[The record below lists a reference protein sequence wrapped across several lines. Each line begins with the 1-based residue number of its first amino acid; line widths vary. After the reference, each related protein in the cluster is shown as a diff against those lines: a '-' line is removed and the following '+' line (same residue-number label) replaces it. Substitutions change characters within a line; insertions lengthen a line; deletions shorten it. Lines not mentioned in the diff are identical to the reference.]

1 MGRRNFT
8 NFFVNKR
15 ATLRTEVADY
25 VTFKTNHRNTA
36 INNTE
41 ARKDDADSAAAVAIS
56 LKEEIEALKDSA
68 DTILGQLQAGGLTSA
83 QAEYKRGLLEQLARS
98 AAIKFKSAEEAR
110 IEAETK
116 ALDAA
121 KFFEETNNST
131 TAQADKEDA
140 DSAKQAAIA
149 ALESAAN
156 FKSMVDTKLTLAIE
170 EVSDIKRVEDINA
183 IDLNSITGNTF
194 IAGNLRIGDSSS
206 ASYPL
211 HVVGH
216 AYASGDVISASDIRL
231 KDEIEAINNA
241 ADIITALEGK
251 RYIKDGK
258 PSVGLIAQEVE
269 GVIPEVVHTADDEM
283 ALKSVSYGNLVA
295 VLIEAHKELT
305 DRVDILEDE
314 VRRLKYG
321 EDY

>member
-15 ATLRTEVADY
+15 ALLRTEIDEF
-25 VTFKTNHRNTA
+25 VTFKTNERNTA
-36 INNTE
+36 ISNTS
-41 ARKDDADSAAAVAIS
+41 ARKDEADSAATEAIS
-56 LKEEIEALKDSA
+56 FKDEIQAFKDSA
-68 DTILGQLQAGGLTSA
+68 DTLLTQLQAGGITTA
-83 QAEYKRGLLEQLARS
+83 EAEYKRGLIEQLSR
-98 AAIKFKSAEEAR
+98 AAAASFKRAEEAR

-121 KFFEETNNST
+121 KFFENTRSST

-140 DSAKQAAIA
+140 DSAKQAAID
-149 ALESAAN
+149 ALETASSLKA
-156 FKSMVDTKLTLAIE
+156 MIDTKLTLAVE
-170 EVSDIKRVEDINA
+170 EVSDIKLSAQLQNVNVTE
-183 IDLNSITGNTF
+183 ITGDTF
-194 IAGNLRIGDSSS
+194 IAGNLRVGDSSA

-216 AYASGDVISASDIRL
+216 AYASGDMISASDIRL
-231 KDEIEAINNA
+231 KDQIEAINNA
-241 ADIITALEGK
+241 SDIIASLEGK
-251 RYIKDGK
+251 RYVKDGE

-269 GVIPEVVHTADDEM
+269 AVLPEVVHTANDEM
-283 ALKSVSYGNLVA
+283 GLKSVSYGNLVA

-305 DRVDILEDE
+305 YKVEILEDE

>member
-8 NFFVNKR
+8 NFFANKR
-15 ATLRTEVADY
+15 ALLRTEVADY
-25 VTFKTNHRNTA
+25 ITFKTNHRNTA
-36 INNTE
+36 ITNTGT
-41 ARKDDADSAAAVAIS
+41 RKNEADSAATEAIS
-56 LKEEIEALKDSA
+56 FKNEIQAFKDSA
-68 DTILGQLQAGGLTSA
+68 DTLLTQLQAGGMTA
-83 QAEYKRGLLEQLARS
+83 TEAEYKRGLMEQLSR
-98 AAIKFKSAEEAR
+98 AAAASFKRAEEAR

-140 DSAKQAAIA
+140 DSAKEAAID
-149 ALESAAN
+149 ALETASSLKA
-156 FKSMVDTKLTLAIE
+156 MIDTKLTLAVE
-170 EVSDIKRVEDINA
+170 ETADIKRNA
-183 IDLNSITGNTF
+183 EKNSISGNTF
-194 IAGNLRIGDSSS
+194 IAGNLRVGDSSA

-241 ADIITALEGK
+241 ADIISSLEGK

-258 PSVGLIAQEVE
+258 PSIGLIAQEVE
-269 GVIPEVVHTADDEM
+269 GILPEVVHTADDKVG
-283 ALKSVSYGNLVA
+283 LKSVSYGNLVA

>member
-83 QAEYKRGLLEQLARS
+83 QAEYKRGLLEALARS
-98 AAIKFKSAEEAR
+98 AATKFKSAEEAR

-121 KFFEETNNST
+121 KFFENTRSST
-131 TAQADKEDA
+131 TAQEDKEDA
-140 DSAKQAAIA
+140 DSAKQAAIT
-149 ALESAAN
+149 ALENAAN
-156 FKSMVDTKLTLAIE
+156 FKSMIDTKLTLAVE
-170 EVSDIKRVEDINA
+170 EVGDIKLAEQLQSVNVTE
-183 IDLNSITGNTF
+183 ITGNTF
-194 IAGNLRIGDSSS
+194 IAGNLRVGDSSA

-216 AYASGDVISASDIRL
+216 AYASGDMISASDIRL
-231 KDEIEAINNA
+231 KDQIEAINNA
-241 ADIITALEGK
+241 TDIIASLEGK
-251 RYIKDGK
+251 RYIKDGE

-269 GVIPEVVHTADDEM
+269 GVLPEVVHTANDEM
-283 ALKSVSYGNLVA
+283 GLKSVSYGNLVA

-305 DRVDILEDE
+305 DRVGILEDE

>member
-15 ATLRTEVADY
+15 ALLRTEIDEF
-25 VTFKTNHRNTA
+25 VTFKTNERNTA

-41 ARKDDADSAAAVAIS
+41 ARKDEADSAAAVAIS

-98 AAIKFKSAEEAR
+98 AAVKFKSAEEAR

-121 KFFEETNNST
+121 KFFENTRSST
-131 TAQADKEDA
+131 TAQEDKEDA
-140 DSAKQAAIA
+140 DSAKQAAIT
-149 ALESAAN
+149 ALENAAN
-156 FKSMVDTKLTLAIE
+156 FKSMIDTKLTLAVE
-170 EVSDIKRVEDINA
+170 EVGDIKLAEQLQSVNVTE
-183 IDLNSITGNTF
+183 ITGNTF
-194 IAGNLRIGDSSS
+194 IAGNLRVGDSSA

-216 AYASGDVISASDIRL
+216 AYASGDMISASDIRL
-231 KDEIEAINNA
+231 KDQIEAINNA
-241 ADIITALEGK
+241 TDIIASLEGK
-251 RYIKDGK
+251 RYIKDGE

-269 GVIPEVVHTADDEM
+269 GVLPEVVHTANDEM
-283 ALKSVSYGNLVA
+283 GLKSVSYGNLVA

-305 DRVDILEDE
+305 DRVGILEDE